1 MAASTTRQFQTPRG
15 TRDLLP
21 DDYVVHDH
29 ILTHA
34 REQARLAGFG
44 FIEPPTFEYADLFAR
59 GVGEGTDIVEK
70 EMYIFEDRGGD
81 RLALRPEGTASVCR
95 AYLQHGMANLS
106 QPVKLAYHL
115 PIFRYERPQ
124 AGRFRQHT
132 QFGVEAIGVR
142 DAALDAEVI
151 DLGWRIAE
159 SLGLS
164 DLKIL
169 INSIGDVED
178 RQAYVPLL
186 KAHFEPHLDQIAPD
200 DRARWDRA
208 PMRLLDS
215 KDKRTKPFQTGAPI
229 ITDHLRPES
238 AAYYDA
244 VKSHLE
250 ALGIPYEERPT
261 LVRGLDYY
269 THTVFEIVPTHADGS
284 QVTVLAGG
292 RYDGLIEQIGGPPT
306 PGIGFGMG
314 LERMAHHLREQG
326 LVPEQSGAVDVFIA
340 ALGESA
346 EIEASRIAGQLR
358 RADVGATLAF
368 GGRSLKAQLRQAN
381 RSGARFAVIAGARDL
396 AEQRVTVRD
405 LLTSEQQQV
414 DLDVLVETIGNQLLD
429 EMLDEFADDLMGDL
443 SNELSDELTD
453 LPYTRSQD

>member
-1 MAASTTRQFQTPRG
+1 MSLPDIRRFQTPRG

-21 DDYVVHDH
+21 EDYAIHTH
-29 ILTHA
+29 ILSHA

-44 FIEPPTFEYADLFAR
+44 FIEPPTFEHAELFAR

-151 DLGWRIAE
+151 DLGWRIAQ
-159 SLGLS
+159 SLGLT

-169 INSIGDVED
+169 LNSIGDIED
-178 RQAYVPLL
+178 RRVYVPLL
-186 KAHFEPHLDQIAPD
+186 KAHFEPHLDAMAPD

-215 KDKRTKPFQTGAPI
+215 KDDRTKPFQAGAPV
-229 ITDHLRPES
+229 ITEHLRPES
-238 AAYYDA
+238 EAYFVS
-244 VKSHLE
+244 VKSHLD
-250 ALGIPYEERPT
+250 ALGIPYEEQST

-269 THTVFEIVPTHADGS
+269 THTVFEIVPADVEGS

-314 LERMAHHLREQG
+314 IERMAHQLREQG
-326 LVPEQSGAVDVFIA
+326 LGPDGATSPEVLIA
-340 ALGESA
+340 ALGAGA
-346 EIEASRIAGQLR
+346 ELAASRIAADLR
-358 RADVGATLAF
+358 RNGVAATLAF
-368 GGRSLKAQLRQAN
+368 GGRSLKAQLRHAN
-381 RSGARFAVIAGARDL
+381 RVGARFAVIAGARDL
-396 AEQRVTVRD
+396 AEGRVTVRD
-405 LLTSEQQQV
+405 LESSDQREV
-414 DLDVLVETIGNQLLD
+414 ELDRVVG
-429 EMLDEFADDLMGDL
+429 
-443 SNELSDELTD
+443 ELSELA
-453 LPYTRSQD
+453 YTPRQD

>member
-1 MAASTTRQFQTPRG
+1 MSSSSNRQFQTPRG

-21 DDYVVHDH
+21 EDYAIHRH
-29 ILTHA
+29 ILSHA

-151 DLGWRIAE
+151 DLGWRIAQ
-159 SLGLS
+159 SLGLT

-169 INSIGDVED
+169 LNSIGDVED
-178 RQAYVPLL
+178 RRAYVPLL
-186 KAHFEPHLDQIAPD
+186 QKHFEPHLDLIAPD
-200 DRARWDRA
+200 DQARWGRA

-215 KDKRTKPFQTGAPI
+215 KDERTKPYQIGAPVI
-229 ITDHLRPES
+229 AQHLRPES
-238 AAYYDA
+238 AAYYDS

-250 ALGIPYEERPT
+250 ALGIPYEERPS

-269 THTVFEIVPTHADGS
+269 THTVFEIVPAHADGS

-314 LERMAHHLREQG
+314 IERMAHHLREQG
-326 LVPEQSGAVDVFIA
+326 LAPEESVTTDVLIA
-340 ALGESA
+340 TLGEGA
-346 EIEASRIAGQLR
+346 DITATKIAGDLR
-358 RADVGATLAF
+358 RRGIAATLAF

-396 AEQRVTVRD
+396 AEQRVTIRD
-405 LLTSEQQQV
+405 LQTAEQRQV
-414 DLDVLVETIGNQLLD
+414 PLDQTVGELAN
-429 EMLDEFADDLMGDL
+429 L
-443 SNELSDELTD
+443 S
-453 LPYTRSQD
+453 YTQSQD

>member
-1 MAASTTRQFQTPRG
+1 MSSANTRQFQTPRG

-21 DDYVVHDH
+21 EDYNIHTH
-29 ILTHA
+29 ILDHA

-44 FIEPPTFEYADLFAR
+44 FIEPPTFEQAELFAR
-59 GVGEGTDIVEK
+59 GVGESTDIVEK

-142 DAALDAEVI
+142 DPALDAEVI
-151 DLGWRIAE
+151 DLGWRVAQ
-159 SLGLS
+159 SLGLT

-169 INSIGDVED
+169 LNSIGDLED

-186 KAHFEPHLDQIAPD
+186 KAHFEPHLNDIAPD
-200 DRARWDRA
+200 DQSRWDRA

-215 KDKRTKPFQTGAPI
+215 KDDRTKPYQHGAPV

-238 AAYYDA
+238 EVYYES

-250 ALGIPYEERPT
+250 ALDIPYEERPT

-269 THTVFEIVPTHADGS
+269 THTVFEIVPADAEGS

-314 LERMAHHLREQG
+314 IERMAHHLREQG
-326 LVPEQSGAVDVFIA
+326 LVSEDSSGTQVLIA
-340 ALGESA
+340 ALGEGA
-346 EIEASRIAGQLR
+346 DLAASKIAGDLR
-358 RADVGATLAF
+358 RHGIAATLAF

-381 RSGARFAVIAGARDL
+381 RVGARFAVIAGARDL
-396 AEQRVTVRD
+396 AEGRVTIRD
-405 LLTSEQQQV
+405 LKSSDQHEVELDRVVGQISE
-414 DLDVLVETIGNQLLD
+414 L
-429 EMLDEFADDLMGDL
+429 A
-443 SNELSDELTD
+443 
-453 LPYTRSQD
+453 YTPRQD

>member
-1 MAASTTRQFQTPRG
+1 MSSDSARQFQTPRG

-21 DDYVVHDH
+21 EDHAIHTH
-29 ILTHA
+29 ILGHA
-34 REQARLAGFG
+34 RKQARLAGFG
-44 FIEPPTFEYADLFAR
+44 FIEPPTFEQAELFAR

-70 EMYIFEDRGGD
+70 EMYIFEDRGGE

-159 SLGLS
+159 TLGLS

-169 INSIGDVED
+169 INSIGDIED

-186 KAHFEPHLDQIAPD
+186 KQHFEPHLERIAPD
-200 DRARWDRA
+200 DQGRWDRA

-215 KDKRTKPFQTGAPI
+215 KDDRTKPYQAGAPL

-269 THTVFEIVPTHADGS
+269 THTVFEIVPADADGS

-314 LERMAHHLREQG
+314 LERMAHHLRDQG
-326 LVPEQSGAVDVFIA
+326 LAPDADSATDVLIATLGEGADIA
-340 ALGESA
+340 ASK
-346 EIEASRIAGQLR
+346 IAGDLR
-358 RADVGATLAF
+358 RRGVAATLAF

-381 RSGARFAVIAGARDL
+381 RTGARHAVIVGVRDL
-396 AEQRVTVRD
+396 ADGHVTIRD
-405 LLTSEQQQV
+405 LQTSDQRQV
-414 DLDVLVETIGNQLLD
+414 ELGDVVGQL
-429 EMLDEFADDLMGDL
+429 AG
-443 SNELSDELTD
+443 ELANP
-453 LPYTRSQD
+453 PYTRPQD

>member
-1 MAASTTRQFQTPRG
+1 MSNPPARQFQTPRG

-21 DDYVVHDH
+21 ADHAVHAH
-29 ILTHA
+29 ILGHC

-44 FIEPPTFEYADLFAR
+44 FIEPPTFEAAELFAR

-70 EMYIFEDRGGD
+70 EMYIFEDRGGE

-142 DAALDAEVI
+142 DPALDAEVI
-151 DLGWRIAE
+151 DLGWRIAQ
-159 SLGLS
+159 SLGLT

-169 INSIGDVED
+169 LNSIGDRED
-178 RQAYVPLL
+178 RRAYVPLL

-215 KDKRTKPFQTGAPI
+215 KDERTRSYQADAPV
-229 ITDHLRPES
+229 ITEHLPPES
-238 AAYYDA
+238 AAYFDA
-244 VKSHLE
+244 VKAHLE

-269 THTVFEIVPTHADGS
+269 THTVFEIVPAHADGS

-314 LERMAHHLREQG
+314 MERMANQLREQG
-326 LVPEQSGAVDVFIA
+326 MAPAGDQAPDVLIA
-340 ALGESA
+340 ALGEGA
-346 EIEASRIAGQLR
+346 ALAATRIAGDLR
-358 RADVGATLAF
+358 RRGIAATLAF

-396 AEQRVTVRD
+396 AEQRVTLRD
-405 LLTSEQQQV
+405 LHTSEQRQV
-414 DLDVLVETIGNQLLD
+414 ALDAIVGVL
-429 EMLDEFADDLMGDL
+429 A
-443 SNELSDELTD
+443 ELS
-453 LPYTRSQD
+453 YTQPQD

>member
-1 MAASTTRQFQTPRG
+1 MSSSPSRQFQTPRG

-21 DDYVVHDH
+21 DDHVVHQH
-29 ILTHA
+29 VLSHA

-44 FIEPPTFEYADLFAR
+44 FIEPPTFEHAELFAR

-142 DAALDAEVI
+142 DAALDAEII
-151 DLGWRIAE
+151 DLGWRIAQ
-159 SLGLS
+159 SLGLT

-169 INSIGDVED
+169 LNSIGDAED
-178 RQAYVPLL
+178 RRAYVPLL
-186 KAHFEPHLDQIAPD
+186 KQHFEPHLDIIAPD

-215 KDKRTKPFQTGAPI
+215 KDERTAPFQTAAPV

-238 AAYYDA
+238 AAYYDS

-269 THTVFEIVPTHADGS
+269 THTVFEIVPPEAEGS

-314 LERMAHHLREQG
+314 IERMSHHLREQG
-326 LVPEQSGAVDVFIA
+326 LVPESSGTIDVLIA
-340 ALGESA
+340 ALGDGA
-346 EIEASRIAGQLR
+346 EVSASRIAGDLR
-358 RADVGATLAF
+358 RRGVAATMSF

-381 RSGARFAVIAGARDL
+381 RSGARFAVIAGERDL
-396 AEQRVTVRD
+396 AEQRVTIRD
-405 LLTSEQQQV
+405 LSTSEQRQV
-414 DLDVLVETIGNQLLD
+414 GLEEVVGL
-429 EMLDEFADDLMGDL
+429 
-443 SNELSDELTD
+443 LTD
-453 LPYTRSQD
+453 LAYTQPQD

>member
-1 MAASTTRQFQTPRG
+1 MADSSVRRFQTPRG

-21 DDYVVHDH
+21 QDYAVHAQ

-34 REQARLAGFG
+34 REQARLAGYG
-44 FIEPPTFEYADLFAR
+44 FIEPPTFENAELFAR

-70 EMYIFEDRGGD
+70 EMYIFEDRGGE

-95 AYLQHGMANLS
+95 AYLEHGMANLS

-142 DAALDAEVI
+142 DPALDAEVI
-151 DLGWRIAE
+151 DLGWRLAQ
-159 SLGLS
+159 SLGLR

-169 INSIGDVED
+169 LNSIGDTED
-178 RQAYVPLL
+178 RGRYVPKL
-186 KAHFEPHLDQIAPD
+186 KAHFEPHLDRIAPD
-200 DRARWDRA
+200 DRARWERA

-215 KDKRTKPFQTGAPI
+215 KDERTRPYQQGAPI

-250 ALGIPYEERPT
+250 ALDIPYEERPT

-269 THTVFEIVPTHADGS
+269 THTVFEIVPAEGEGS

-314 LERMAHHLREQG
+314 IERMAQQLREQG
-326 LVPEQSGAVDVFIA
+326 LISDDQSAVDVLIA
-340 ALGESA
+340 ALGEGA
-346 EIEASRIAGQLR
+346 EFAASRIAGELR
-358 RADVGATLAF
+358 RRGVAATLAF

-381 RSGARFAVIAGARDL
+381 RIGARFAVIAGARDL
-396 AEQRVTVRD
+396 ADRRITIRNLES
-405 LLTSEQQQV
+405 SEQWSV
-414 DLDVLVETIGNQLLD
+414 GLD
-429 EMLDEFADDLMGDL
+429 EVVGALA
-443 SNELSDELTD
+443 ELT
-453 LPYTRSQD
+453 YTQPQD

>member
-1 MAASTTRQFQTPRG
+1 MTKSDTRSFQTPRG

-21 DDYVVHDH
+21 EDVTIHQHV
-29 ILTHA
+29 LSHA
-34 REQARLAGFG
+34 REQAELAGYG
-44 FIEPPTFEYADLFAR
+44 FIEPPTFEHADLFAR
-59 GVGEGTDIVEK
+59 GVGESTDIVEK
-70 EMYIFEDRGGD
+70 EMYIFEDRGGE

-95 AYLQHGMANLS
+95 AYLQHGMANWS

-151 DLGWRIAE
+151 DLGWRIAQ

-169 INSIGDVED
+169 LNSIGDMVD
-178 RQAYVPLL
+178 RRAYVPKL
-186 KAHFEPHLDQIAPD
+186 KEHFEPHLDTIAPD

-215 KDKRTKPFQTGAPI
+215 KDDRTKPFQAGAPL
-229 ITDHLRPES
+229 ITEHLRAES
-238 AAYYDA
+238 MVYYESVKAHLDA
-244 VKSHLE
+244 LD
-250 ALGIPYEERPT
+250 IPYEERPN

-269 THTVFEIVPTHADGS
+269 THTVFEIVPTTTAGS

-314 LERMAHHLREQG
+314 IDRMALQLQQQG
-326 LVPEQSGAVDVFIA
+326 LAPSQTAAADVVIA
-340 ALGESA
+340 ALGDDA
-346 EIEASRIAGQLR
+346 DVAASQIAGQLR
-358 RADVGATLAF
+358 RQQISATRIF

-381 RSGARFAVIAGARDL
+381 RSGARHVVIIGAREL
-396 AEQRVTVRD
+396 AESQATVRH
-405 LLTSEQQQV
+405 LESGEQQQIPL
-414 DLDVLVETIGNQLLD
+414 DQLIDVLS
-429 EMLDEFADDLMGDL
+429 A
-443 SNELSDELTD
+443 
-453 LPYTRSQD
+453 

>member
-1 MAASTTRQFQTPRG
+1 MSSSDNRKFQTPRG

-21 DDYVVHDH
+21 EDYAIHTH
-29 ILTHA
+29 ILNHA
-34 REQARLAGFG
+34 RAQARLAGFG
-44 FIEPPTFEYADLFAR
+44 FIEPPTFEHAELFAR

-95 AYLQHGMANLS
+95 AYLEHGMANLS

-151 DLGWRIAE
+151 DLGWRVAQ
-159 SLGLS
+159 SLGLT

-169 INSIGDVED
+169 LNSIGDVED
-178 RQAYVPLL
+178 RRAYVPVL
-186 KAHFEPHLDQIAPD
+186 KAHFEPHLDDIAPD

-215 KDKRTKPFQTGAPI
+215 KDERTKPYQSRAPL
-229 ITDHLRPES
+229 ITEHLRPES
-238 AAYYDA
+238 EIYYES
-244 VKSHLE
+244 VKSHLG
-250 ALGIPYEERPT
+250 ALGIPYEEQPK

-269 THTVFEIVPTHADGS
+269 THTVFEIVPADIEGS

-314 LERMAHHLREQG
+314 IERMAHHLREQG
-326 LVPEQSGAVDVFIA
+326 LAPDGVAGTEVLIA
-340 ALGESA
+340 ALGEGA
-346 EIEASRIAGQLR
+346 DLAASRIAGDLR
-358 RADVGATLAF
+358 RNGVAATLAF

-381 RSGARFAVIAGARDL
+381 RVGARFAVIAGVRGLAEGRVTIRDL
-396 AEQRVTVRD
+396 ESSDQREV
-405 LLTSEQQQV
+405 E
-414 DLDVLVETIGNQLLD
+414 LDRVVG
-429 EMLDEFADDLMGDL
+429 
-443 SNELSDELTD
+443 ELSELS
-453 LPYTRSQD
+453 YTPRQD

>member
-1 MAASTTRQFQTPRG
+1 MSSANTRQFQTPRG

-21 DDYVVHDH
+21 EDYNIHTH
-29 ILTHA
+29 ILDHA

-44 FIEPPTFEYADLFAR
+44 FIEPPTFEQAELFAR
-59 GVGEGTDIVEK
+59 GVGESTDIVEK

-142 DAALDAEVI
+142 DPALDAEVI
-151 DLGWRIAE
+151 DLGWRVAQ
-159 SLGLS
+159 SLGLT

-169 INSIGDVED
+169 LNSIGDLED

-186 KAHFEPHLDQIAPD
+186 KAHFEPHLDDIAPD
-200 DRARWDRA
+200 DQSRWDRA

-215 KDKRTKPFQTGAPI
+215 KDDRTKPYQHGAPV

-238 AAYYDA
+238 EVYYES

-250 ALGIPYEERPT
+250 ALDIPYEERPT

-269 THTVFEIVPTHADGS
+269 THTVFEIVPAEADGS

-314 LERMAHHLREQG
+314 IERMAHHLREQR
-326 LVPEQSGAVDVFIA
+326 LVSEDSSGTQVLIA
-340 ALGESA
+340 ALGEGA
-346 EIEASRIAGQLR
+346 DLAASKIAGDLR
-358 RADVGATLAF
+358 RHGIAATLAF

-381 RSGARFAVIAGARDL
+381 RVGARFAVIAGARDL
-396 AEQRVTVRD
+396 AEGRVTIRD
-405 LLTSEQQQV
+405 LKSSDQHEVELDRVVGQISE
-414 DLDVLVETIGNQLLD
+414 L
-429 EMLDEFADDLMGDL
+429 A
-443 SNELSDELTD
+443 
-453 LPYTRSQD
+453 YTPRQD

>member
-1 MAASTTRQFQTPRG
+1 MSSSTNRQFQTPRG

-21 DDYVVHDH
+21 EEYEVHLQ
-29 ILTHA
+29 IIEHA

-44 FIEPPTFEYADLFAR
+44 FIEPPTFEQAELFAR
-59 GVGEGTDIVEK
+59 GVGESTDIVEK
-70 EMYIFEDRGGD
+70 EMYIFDDRGGD
-81 RLALRPEGTASVCR
+81 RLSLRPEGTASVCR

-132 QFGVEAIGVR
+132 QFGVEAIGIR
-142 DAALDAEVI
+142 DPGLDAEVI
-151 DLGWRIAE
+151 DLGWRVAE
-159 SLGLS
+159 TLGLTK
-164 DLKIL
+164 LKIL
-169 INSIGDVED
+169 LNSIGDVED
-178 RQAYVPLL
+178 RRAYVPLL
-186 KAHFEPHLDQIAPD
+186 KDHFEPHLDQIAPD
-200 DRARWDRA
+200 DQSRWERA

-215 KDKRTKPFQTGAPI
+215 KDDRTRPFQEGAPL

-244 VKSHLE
+244 VKSHLD
-250 ALGIPYEERPT
+250 ALGIPFEERPT

-269 THTVFEIVPTHADGS
+269 THTVFEIVPAQADGS

-326 LVPEQSGAVDVFIA
+326 LVSERGAPTQVLIA
-340 ALGESA
+340 ALGEGA
-346 EIEASRIAGQLR
+346 DLAASKIAGDLR
-358 RADVGATLAF
+358 RSGIAATLAF

-381 RSGARFAVIAGARDL
+381 RSGAQYAVIAGARDL
-396 AEQRVTVRD
+396 AEGSVTIRD
-405 LLTSEQQQV
+405 LRTSEQRQV
-414 DLDVLVETIGNQLLD
+414 PLDAVVG
-429 EMLDEFADDLMGDL
+429 
-443 SNELSDELTD
+443 ELTA
-453 LPYTRSQD
+453 LSYTQPQQD

>member
-1 MAASTTRQFQTPRG
+1 MSTSGNRQFQTPRG

-21 DDYVVHDH
+21 EDYRIHAH
-29 ILTHA
+29 ILNHA

-44 FIEPPTFEYADLFAR
+44 FIEPPTFELADLFAR

-95 AYLQHGMANLS
+95 AYLQHGMANQT

-142 DAALDAEVI
+142 DPALDAEVI
-151 DLGWRIAE
+151 DLGWRVAQ
-159 SLGLS
+159 SLGLT

-169 INSIGDVED
+169 LNSIGDAED
-178 RQAYVPLL
+178 RRAYVPML
-186 KAHFEPHLDQIAPD
+186 KAHFEPHLDSIAPD

-215 KDKRTKPFQTGAPI
+215 KDDQTKPYQDGAPL

-238 AAYYDA
+238 GAYYES

-250 ALGIPYEERPT
+250 ALGIPYEEQPT

-269 THTVFEIVPTHADGS
+269 THTVFEIVPANIEGS

-314 LERMAHHLREQG
+314 IERMAHHLREQG
-326 LVPEQSGAVDVFIA
+326 LAPDGHSATDVLVA
-340 ALGESA
+340 ALGDGA
-346 EIEASRIAGQLR
+346 DLAASSIAGDLR
-358 RADVGATLAF
+358 RNGIAATLAF

-381 RSGARFAVIAGARDL
+381 RVGARFAIIAGARDL
-396 AEQRVTVRD
+396 AEGRVTIRD
-405 LLTSEQQQV
+405 LESSDQRDVE
-414 DLDVLVETIGNQLLD
+414 LDRVAAELG
-429 EMLDEFADDLMGDL
+429 
-443 SNELSDELTD
+443 ELSDLA
-453 LPYTRSQD
+453 YTPRQD

>member
-1 MAASTTRQFQTPRG
+1 MSSSDNRKFQTPRG

-21 DDYVVHDH
+21 EDYAIHTH
-29 ILTHA
+29 ILNHA

-44 FIEPPTFEYADLFAR
+44 FIEPPTFEHAELFAR

-95 AYLQHGMANLS
+95 AYLEHGMANLS

-115 PIFRYERPQ
+115 SIFRYERPQ

-151 DLGWRIAE
+151 DLGWRVAQ
-159 SLGLS
+159 SLGLT

-169 INSIGDVED
+169 LNSIGDVED
-178 RQAYVPLL
+178 RRAYVPVL
-186 KAHFEPHLDQIAPD
+186 KAHFEPHLDDIAPD

-215 KDKRTKPFQTGAPI
+215 KDERTKPYQSRAPL
-229 ITDHLRPES
+229 ITEHLRPES
-238 AAYYDA
+238 EIYYES
-244 VKSHLE
+244 VKSHLG
-250 ALGIPYEERPT
+250 ALGIPYEEQPR

-269 THTVFEIVPTHADGS
+269 THTVFEIVPADIEGS

-314 LERMAHHLREQG
+314 IERMAHHLREQG
-326 LVPEQSGAVDVFIA
+326 LAPDRVAGTEVLIA
-340 ALGESA
+340 ALGEGA
-346 EIEASRIAGQLR
+346 DLAASRIAGDLR
-358 RADVGATLAF
+358 RNGVAATLAF

-381 RSGARFAVIAGARDL
+381 RVGARFAVIAGARGL
-396 AEQRVTVRD
+396 AEGRVTIRD
-405 LLTSEQQQV
+405 LESSDQREV
-414 DLDVLVETIGNQLLD
+414 ELDRVVG
-429 EMLDEFADDLMGDL
+429 
-443 SNELSDELTD
+443 ELSELS
-453 LPYTRSQD
+453 YTPRKD

>member
-1 MAASTTRQFQTPRG
+1 MANDRVRQFQTPRG

-21 DDYVVHDH
+21 EDYAVHAH
-29 ILTHA
+29 VLEHA
-34 REQARLAGFG
+34 RSEASLAGFG
-44 FIEPPTFEYADLFAR
+44 FIEPPTFESADLFAR
-59 GVGEGTDIVEK
+59 GVGAGTDIVEK

-95 AYLQHGMANLS
+95 AYLQHGMANLT

-132 QFGVEAIGVR
+132 QFGVEAVGVR

-151 DLGWRIAE
+151 DLGWRIAQ
-159 SLGLS
+159 SLGLR

-169 INSIGDVED
+169 LNSIGDIED
-178 RQAYVPLL
+178 RRSYVPLL
-186 KAHFEPHLDQIAPD
+186 KAHFEPHLEQIAPD

-215 KDKRTKPFQTGAPI
+215 KDDRTRPFQDGAPI

-244 VKSHLE
+244 VKAHLE

-269 THTVFEIVPTHADGS
+269 THTVFEIVPADTEGS

-314 LERMAHHLREQG
+314 IERMAHHLREQG
-326 LVPEQSGAVDVFIA
+326 LAPEPSAAIDVLIASLGEGAEIA
-340 ALGESA
+340 ATG
-346 EIEASRIAGQLR
+346 IAGDLR
-358 RADVGATLAF
+358 RRGIAATLAF

-381 RSGARFAVIAGARDL
+381 RIGARYAVIAGARDL

-405 LLTSEQQQV
+405 LQSSEQWQV
-414 DLDVLVETIGNQLLD
+414 KLDVLADSLMDQLLD
-429 EMLDEFADDLMGDL
+429 EMIDEISADFEPSFGGD
-443 SNELSDELTD
+443 SPD
-453 LPYTRSQD
+453 LPYTQPQD

>member
-1 MAASTTRQFQTPRG
+1 MSKSTTRQFQTPRG

-21 DDYVVHDH
+21 DDYAVHSH
-29 ILTHA
+29 ILSHA
-34 REQARLAGFG
+34 QEEARLAGFG
-44 FIEPPTFEYADLFAR
+44 FIEPPTFEHAELFAR

-70 EMYIFEDRGGD
+70 EMYIFDDRGGD

-95 AYLQHGMANLS
+95 AYLQHGMANLI

-151 DLGWRIAE
+151 DLGWRIAQ

-164 DLKIL
+164 ELKIL
-169 INSIGDVED
+169 LNSIGDVED
-178 RQAYVPLL
+178 RRAYVPLL
-186 KAHFEPHLDQIAPD
+186 KAHFEPHLNQIAPD
-200 DRARWDRA
+200 DRGRWDRA

-215 KDKRTKPFQTGAPI
+215 KDERTRPFQANAPL

-238 AAYYDA
+238 QAYYEA

-250 ALGIPYEERPT
+250 ALGIPYEERPN

-269 THTVFEIVPTHADGS
+269 THTVFEIVPTQVEGS

-326 LVPEQSGAVDVFIA
+326 LAPETSSGIDVFIA
-340 ALGESA
+340 ALGEGSDIA
-346 EIEASRIAGQLR
+346 ASRIAGELR
-358 RADVGATLAF
+358 SAGIGATLAF

-381 RSGARFAVIAGARDL
+381 RSGARLAVIAGARDL

-405 LLTSEQQQV
+405 LQSSEQWQV
-414 DLDVLVETIGNQLLD
+414 NLDVLVDSLMNQLLD
-429 EMLDEFADDLMGDL
+429 EMLDEVSADFDQIFDGD
-443 SNELSDELTD
+443 SPD
-453 LPYTRSQD
+453 LPYTQAQD

>member
-1 MAASTTRQFQTPRG
+1 MSDSASKQFRTPRG

-21 DDYVVHDH
+21 ADYAVQMH
-29 ILTHA
+29 ILECA
-34 REQARLAGFG
+34 REQARLAGYG
-44 FIEPPTFEYADLFAR
+44 FIEPPTFEHAELFAR

-70 EMYIFEDRGGD
+70 EMYIFEDRGGE

-95 AYLQHGMANLS
+95 AYLQHGMANLN
-106 QPVKLAYHL
+106 QPVKLAYRL

-142 DAALDAEVI
+142 DAGLDAEVI

-178 RQAYVPLL
+178 RRSYVPML
-186 KAHFEPHLDQIAPD
+186 KEHFEPHLDRIAPD
-200 DRARWDRA
+200 DQARWERA

-215 KDKRTKPFQTGAPI
+215 KDERTRPYQADAPL
-229 ITDHLRPES
+229 ITDHLRAES
-238 AAYYDA
+238 AEYYEA
-244 VKSHLE
+244 VKDHLD
-250 ALGIPYEERPT
+250 AHGIPYEERPT

-269 THTVFEIVPTHADGS
+269 THTVFEIVPASIEGS

-314 LERMAHHLREQG
+314 LERMAHHLGEQG
-326 LVPEQSGAVDVFIA
+326 LAPEASPPIHVLIATLGAGVEA
-340 ALGESA
+340 
-346 EIEASRIAGQLR
+346 EASRVAGQLR
-358 RADVGATLAF
+358 RRGVAATLAF
-368 GGRSLKAQLRQAN
+368 GGRSLKSQLRLAN
-381 RSGARFAVIAGARDL
+381 RTGARRVVIVGARDL
-396 AEQRVTVRD
+396 AEGLVTIRD
-405 LLTSEQQQV
+405 LQSSEQEQV
-414 DLDVLVETIGNQLLD
+414 PLDNVVGHLANLAYHQG
-429 EMLDEFADDLMGDL
+429 
-443 SNELSDELTD
+443 
-453 LPYTRSQD
+453 QD

>member
-1 MAASTTRQFQTPRG
+1 MTEPMPEAKPRQFQTPRG
-15 TRDLLP
+15 TRDVLP
-21 DDYVVHDH
+21 ADYAVHLH
-29 ILTHA
+29 VLQQA
-34 REQARLAGFG
+34 REQARLCGYG
-44 FIEPPTFEYADLFAR
+44 LIEPPTFEAAELFAR
-59 GVGEGTDIVEK
+59 GVGAGTDIVEK
-70 EMYIFEDRGGD
+70 EMYIFEDRGGE

-151 DLGWRIAE
+151 DLGWRIAQT
-159 SLGLS
+159 LGLQ

-169 INSIGDVED
+169 INSIGDIED
-178 RQAYVPLL
+178 RRAYVPRL
-186 KAHFEPHLDQIAPD
+186 KAHFEPHLAQIAPD

-215 KDKRTKPFQTGAPI
+215 KDERTKPFQQDAPLV
-229 ITDHLRPES
+229 TEHLRAES
-238 AAYYDA
+238 AAYYEA
-244 VKSHLE
+244 VKANLS
-250 ALGIPYEERPT
+250 ALGIPFEETPT

-269 THTVFEIVPTHADGS
+269 THTVFEIVPTEASGS

-314 LERMAHHLREQG
+314 IERMAGQLQAQG
-326 LVPEQSGAVDVFIA
+326 LAPSPSSSVDVLIA
-340 ALGESA
+340 SLGAGA
-346 EIEASRIAGQLR
+346 EAAASQIAGSLR
-358 RADVGATLAF
+358 RRGIAATLAF

-396 AEQRVTVRD
+396 ADGNVTIRD
-405 LLTSEQQQV
+405 LQSAEQQSV
-414 DLDVLVETIGNQLLD
+414 PVANITDR
-429 EMLDEFADDLMGDL
+429 L
-443 SNELSDELTD
+443 SAA
-453 LPYTRSQD
+453 LPYTSAQDASE

>member
-1 MAASTTRQFQTPRG
+1 MTSSGNRQFQTPRG

-21 DDYVVHDH
+21 EDYTIHAH
-29 ILTHA
+29 ILNHA

-44 FIEPPTFEYADLFAR
+44 FIEPPTFEQAELFAR

-95 AYLQHGMANLS
+95 AYLQHGMANQT

-142 DAALDAEVI
+142 DPALDAEVI
-151 DLGWRIAE
+151 DLGWRVAQ
-159 SLGLS
+159 SLGLA

-169 INSIGDVED
+169 LNSIGDTED
-178 RQAYVPLL
+178 RRAYVPLL
-186 KAHFEPHLDQIAPD
+186 KAHFEPHLDSIAPD

-215 KDKRTKPFQTGAPI
+215 KDERTKPHQAGAPL

-238 AAYYDA
+238 AAYYES

-250 ALGIPYEERPT
+250 AFDIPYEEQPT

-269 THTVFEIVPTHADGS
+269 THTVFEIVPADIEGS

-314 LERMAHHLREQG
+314 IERMAHHLREQG
-326 LVPEQSGAVDVFIA
+326 LAPDDSTGTEVLIA
-340 ALGESA
+340 ALGDGA
-346 EIEASRIAGQLR
+346 DLAASRIAGDLR
-358 RADVGATLAF
+358 RSGIAATLAF

-381 RSGARFAVIAGARDL
+381 RIGARFAVIAGARDL
-396 AEQRVTVRD
+396 AEGRVTIRD
-405 LLTSEQQQV
+405 LQSSDQREV
-414 DLDVLVETIGNQLLD
+414 ELDRVTTEIRELGNL
-429 EMLDEFADDLMGDL
+429 A
-443 SNELSDELTD
+443 
-453 LPYTRSQD
+453 YTPPQE

>member
-1 MAASTTRQFQTPRG
+1 MADSSVRRFQTPRG

-21 DDYVVHDH
+21 QDYAVHAR

-44 FIEPPTFEYADLFAR
+44 FIEPPTFENAELFAR

-70 EMYIFEDRGGD
+70 EMYIFEDRGGE

-95 AYLQHGMANLS
+95 AYLEHGMANLS

-142 DAALDAEVI
+142 DPALDAEVI
-151 DLGWRIAE
+151 DLGWRLAQ
-159 SLGLS
+159 SLGLR

-169 INSIGDVED
+169 LNSIGDTED
-178 RQAYVPLL
+178 RGSYVPKL
-186 KAHFEPHLDQIAPD
+186 KAHFEPHLDRIAPD
-200 DRARWDRA
+200 DRARWERA

-215 KDKRTKPFQTGAPI
+215 KDERTRPYQQGAPI

-250 ALGIPYEERPT
+250 ALEIPYEERPT

-269 THTVFEIVPTHADGS
+269 THTVFEIVPTDAEGS

-314 LERMAHHLREQG
+314 IERMAQQLREQG
-326 LVPEQSGAVDVFIA
+326 LISDDQSAVDVLIA
-340 ALGESA
+340 ALGEGA
-346 EIEASRIAGQLR
+346 EFAASRIAGELR
-358 RADVGATLAF
+358 RRGVAATLAF

-381 RSGARFAVIAGARDL
+381 RIGARFAVIAGARDL
-396 AEQRVTVRD
+396 ADRRITIRNLES
-405 LLTSEQQQV
+405 SEQWSV
-414 DLDVLVETIGNQLLD
+414 GLD
-429 EMLDEFADDLMGDL
+429 EVGGALA
-443 SNELSDELTD
+443 ELT
-453 LPYTRSQD
+453 YTQPQD

>member
-1 MAASTTRQFQTPRG
+1 MSSSSNRQFQTPRG

-21 DDYVVHDH
+21 EDYVVHSH
-29 ILTHA
+29 ILDHA

-44 FIEPPTFEYADLFAR
+44 FIEPPTFEHADLFAR

-95 AYLQHGMANLS
+95 AYLQHGMANRS

-151 DLGWRIAE
+151 DLGWRIAQ
-159 SLGLS
+159 SLGLT

-169 INSIGDVED
+169 LNSIGDVED
-178 RQAYVPLL
+178 RQTYVPLL
-186 KAHFEPHLDQIAPD
+186 KAHFEPHLARLAPEDQ
-200 DRARWDRA
+200 ARWDRA

-215 KDKRTKPFQTGAPI
+215 KDERTRPFQVGAPI
-229 ITDHLRPES
+229 ITDCLRPES
-238 AAYYDA
+238 AAYFDA

-269 THTVFEIVPTHADGS
+269 THTVFEIVPAEVDGS

-314 LERMAHHLREQG
+314 IERMAHHLREQG
-326 LVPEQSGAVDVFIA
+326 LAPDSTVTTDVLIA
-340 ALGESA
+340 ALGEGA
-346 EIEASRIAGQLR
+346 DIAASRIAGDLR
-358 RADVGATLAF
+358 RCGVAATLAF

-381 RSGARFAVIAGARDL
+381 RSGARVAVIVGARDL

-405 LLTSEQQQV
+405 LQTSEQWQV
-414 DLDVLVETIGNQLLD
+414 GLDDIVSDL
-429 EMLDEFADDLMGDL
+429 ADL
-443 SNELSDELTD
+443 S
-453 LPYTRSQD
+453 YTQSQD

>member
-1 MAASTTRQFQTPRG
+1 MSSSTNRQFQTPRG

-21 DDYVVHDH
+21 DDYAVHHH
-29 ILTHA
+29 ILNHA

-44 FIEPPTFEYADLFAR
+44 FIEPPTFEQAELFAR
-59 GVGEGTDIVEK
+59 GVGTGTDIVEK

-95 AYLQHGMANLS
+95 AYLQHGMSNLS

-151 DLGWRIAE
+151 DLGWRIAQ

-164 DLKIL
+164 ELKIL
-169 INSIGDVED
+169 LNSIGDLED
-178 RQAYVPLL
+178 RRTYVPLL
-186 KAHFEPHLDQIAPD
+186 KAHFEPHLDRIAPD

-215 KDKRTKPFQTGAPI
+215 KDDRTTPFQAGAPV

-238 AAYYDA
+238 ADYYEA
-244 VKSHLE
+244 VKGHLE
-250 ALGIPYEERPT
+250 ALGIPYEERPA

-269 THTVFEIVPTHADGS
+269 THTVFEIVPMHTDGS

-326 LVPEQSGAVDVFIA
+326 LAPEARATTDVLIA
-340 ALGESA
+340 ALGDGA
-346 EIEASRIAGQLR
+346 DIAASGIAGDLR
-358 RADVGATLAF
+358 RAGIAATLAF

-381 RSGARFAVIAGARDL
+381 RSGARAVVIAGARDL
-396 AEQRVTVRD
+396 ANGRVTIRD
-405 LLTSEQQQV
+405 LQTSDQREV
-414 DLDVLVETIGNQLLD
+414 ALEDVV
-429 EMLDEFADDLMGDL
+429 
-443 SNELSDELTD
+443 SELSD
-453 LPYTRSQD
+453 LPYTQSQD

>member
-1 MAASTTRQFQTPRG
+1 MSSSGNRQFQTPRG

-21 DDYVVHDH
+21 EDYAIHAH
-29 ILTHA
+29 ILNHA

-44 FIEPPTFEYADLFAR
+44 FIEPPTFEQAELFAR

-95 AYLQHGMANLS
+95 AYLQHGMANQT

-132 QFGVEAIGVR
+132 QFGIEAIGVR
-142 DAALDAEVI
+142 DPALDAEVI
-151 DLGWRIAE
+151 DLGWRVAQ
-159 SLGLS
+159 SLGLT

-169 INSIGDVED
+169 LNSIGDTED
-178 RQAYVPLL
+178 RRAYVPLL
-186 KAHFEPHLDQIAPD
+186 KTHFEPHLDSIAPD

-215 KDKRTKPFQTGAPI
+215 KDERTKPYQVGAPL

-238 AAYYDA
+238 AAYYES

-250 ALGIPYEERPT
+250 AFGIPYEEQPT

-269 THTVFEIVPTHADGS
+269 THTVFEIVPADIEGS

-314 LERMAHHLREQG
+314 IERMAHHLREQG
-326 LVPEQSGAVDVFIA
+326 LAPDDGTGTEVLIA
-340 ALGESA
+340 ALGEGA
-346 EIEASRIAGQLR
+346 DLAASRIAGDLR
-358 RADVGATLAF
+358 RSGIAATLAF

-381 RSGARFAVIAGARDL
+381 RVGARFAVIAGARDL
-396 AEQRVTVRD
+396 AEGRVTIRD
-405 LLTSEQQQV
+405 LQSSDQREV
-414 DLDVLVETIGNQLLD
+414 ELDRVTREIKELGNL
-429 EMLDEFADDLMGDL
+429 A
-443 SNELSDELTD
+443 
-453 LPYTRSQD
+453 YTPPQE

>member
-1 MAASTTRQFQTPRG
+1 MSSSGNRQFQTPRG

-21 DDYVVHDH
+21 EDYTIHAH
-29 ILTHA
+29 ILKHA

-44 FIEPPTFEYADLFAR
+44 FIEPPTFEQADLFAR

-70 EMYIFEDRGGD
+70 EMYVFEDRGGD

-95 AYLQHGMANLS
+95 AYLQHGMANQT

-142 DAALDAEVI
+142 DPALDAEVI
-151 DLGWRIAE
+151 DLGWRVAQ
-159 SLGLS
+159 SLGLT

-169 INSIGDVED
+169 LNSIGDSED
-178 RQAYVPLL
+178 RRAYVPML
-186 KAHFEPHLDQIAPD
+186 KAHFEPNLDSIAPD

-215 KDKRTKPFQTGAPI
+215 KDDRTRPHQAGAPL

-238 AAYYDA
+238 ADYYES

-250 ALGIPYEERPT
+250 ALGIPYEEQPT

-269 THTVFEIVPTHADGS
+269 THTVFEIVPANIAGS

-314 LERMAHHLREQG
+314 IERMAHHLREQG
-326 LVPEQSGAVDVFIA
+326 LAPDGHSATDVLVA
-340 ALGESA
+340 ALGDGA
-346 EIEASRIAGQLR
+346 DLAASRLAGDLR
-358 RADVGATLAF
+358 RNGIPATLAF

-381 RSGARFAVIAGARDL
+381 RMGARFAIIAGARDL
-396 AEQRVTVRD
+396 AEGRVTIRD
-405 LLTSEQQQV
+405 LESSDQHEVELGQV
-414 DLDVLVETIGNQLLD
+414 VGEISQL
-429 EMLDEFADDLMGDL
+429 A
-443 SNELSDELTD
+443 
-453 LPYTRSQD
+453 YTPRQD